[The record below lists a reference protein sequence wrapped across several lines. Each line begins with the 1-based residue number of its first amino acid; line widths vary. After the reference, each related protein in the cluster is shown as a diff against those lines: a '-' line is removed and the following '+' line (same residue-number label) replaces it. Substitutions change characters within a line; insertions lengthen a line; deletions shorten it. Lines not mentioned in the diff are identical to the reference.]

1 MEKMKIYLD
10 NCAFNRPFDDQS
22 QIRIRLEAEAK
33 LYIQENIKNGF
44 FQLIWSYI
52 LAFENMH
59 NPFEERKN
67 AIQKWREIAGN
78 IVEESSTVLKRAEEF
93 LTFGLKA
100 KDALHLACAVEGQAE
115 YFLTT
120 DDLILKKLSSC
131 TDIRAINPIEF
142 LKIMEEMT

>member
-1 MEKMKIYLD
+1 MKIYLD
-10 NCAFNRPFDDQS
+10 NCALNRPFDDQS

-33 LYIQENIKNGF
+33 LYIQEKIKNGF

-52 LAFENMH
+52 LAFENTH

-67 AIQKWREIAGN
+67 AIRKWQEIAEN
-78 IVEESSTVLKRAEEF
+78 DVEESSTVLKRAGIF
-93 LTFGLKA
+93 LTLGLKP

-115 YFLTT
+115 FFLTT
-120 DDLILKKLSSC
+120 DDLIVKKLSSC

-142 LKIMEEMT
+142 LKIIEEMA

>member
-10 NCAFNRPFDDQS
+10 NCSFNRPFDDQS

-93 LTFGLKA
+93 LILGLKA